1 MSSGLWAVVST
12 PERTPTVG
20 AVGMFPRPMDV
31 RRTNVFMASL
41 RALKETDEELF
52 VVVASDIQYLLEMKR
67 SAVLPQVGWGV
78 AQSAYRELTGEVR
91 SHIPGREAFVR
102 LLFAMPHDESV
113 CVLAVMGDKN
123 SDGGA
128 QGNEWYDVAVPMLD
142 QAWANY
148 VASQAAAD

>member
-1 MSSGLWAVVST
+1 
-12 PERTPTVG
+12 
-20 AVGMFPRPMDV
+20 MDV

-52 VVVASDIQYLLEMKR
+52 VVVAGDIQYLLEVKR
-67 SAVLPQVGWGV
+67 SAVLPQVGWRI
-78 AQSAYRELTGEVR
+78 AQSAYPGLTGEVR
-91 SHIPGREAFVR
+91 SHVPGREAFVR
-102 LLFAMPHDESV
+102 TLFAMPPDESV

-123 SDGGA
+123 SDYGA
-128 QGNEWYDVAVPMLD
+128 QGNEWYDLAVPMLD